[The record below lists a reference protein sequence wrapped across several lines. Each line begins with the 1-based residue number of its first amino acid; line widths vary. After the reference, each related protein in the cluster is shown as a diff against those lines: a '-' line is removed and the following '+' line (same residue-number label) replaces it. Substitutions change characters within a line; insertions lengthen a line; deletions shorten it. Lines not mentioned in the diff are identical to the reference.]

1 MINYE
6 RSQLIP
12 NTTLKSTLSHQTDR
26 AMSLLTSLP
35 CRVVASFLSSVS
47 SLFTSSSL
55 LLTLTV
61 VTPPSDV
68 IALDVPLLDGL
79 ARNAEGSKPSMG
91 NWTILFDFTQW
102 LLTNWNHFKWITCQW
117 NRNGVKCKA
126 PCKQMEHCWELLCPF
141 VHSLRFDRFQTL
153 RNNSQQQATGCAN
166 RRKM

>member
-35 CRVVASFLSSVS
+35 CRAVASFLSSVS

-61 VTPPSDV
+61 VTPPSDEM
-68 IALDVPLLDGL
+68 ALDVPFLDGL
-79 ARNAEGSKPSMG
+79 ASKAEGSKPSMG

-102 LLTNWNHFKWITCQW
+102 LLTIWNRFKSITCQW

-126 PCKQMEHCWELLCPF
+126 LCKRTQHCWELLRPF
-141 VHSLRFDRFQTL
+141 AHSLKFDRFQTL
-153 RNNSQQQATGCAN
+153 RNNSQQHATGCAN

>member
-12 NTTLKSTLSHQTDR
+12 NTTPNSISSHKTDR
-26 AMSLLTSLP
+26 VMSVLTSLP
-35 CRVVASFLSSVS
+35 CREVASFLSPVS
-47 SLFTSSSL
+47 SSFTSSSL

-68 IALDVPLLDGL
+68 MALDLPLLDGL

-102 LLTNWNHFKWITCQW
+102 LLTNWNSFKWITCQS

-126 PCKQMEHCWELLCPF
+126 PTKRTEHCWELLRPF
-141 VHSLRFDRFQTL
+141 AHSLRFGGFQTL
-153 RNNSQQQATGCAN
+153 RNNSQQHATGCAN
-166 RRKM
+166 GRNM

>member
-35 CRVVASFLSSVS
+35 CRAVASFLSSVS

-61 VTPPSDV
+61 VTPPSDEM
-68 IALDVPLLDGL
+68 ALDVPFLDGL

-102 LLTNWNHFKWITCQW
+102 LLTIWNRFKSITCQW

-126 PCKQMEHCWELLCPF
+126 LCKRTQHCWELLRPF
-141 VHSLRFDRFQTL
+141 AHSLKFDRFQTL
-153 RNNSQQQATGCAN
+153 RNNSQQHATGCAN

>member
-1 MINYE
+1 MIDHE

-12 NTTLKSTLSHQTDR
+12 NTTLKSSLSHQTDR

-47 SLFTSSSL
+47 YSFTSSSL

-91 NWTILFDFTQW
+91 NWTMLFDFTQW
-102 LLTNWNHFKWITCQW
+102 LLTNWHRFKWITCQW

-141 VHSLRFDRFQTL
+141 VQSLRFDRFQTL
-153 RNNSQQQATGCAN
+153 HNNSQQHATGCAN
-166 RRKM
+166 RCKM